1 MSNKELYEQIM
12 QHVAKVVKE
21 TLNNLEID
29 YKSEPDEIIED
40 IVESVEEDNKEV
52 IDLLTNQNSFIKETI
67 ATLDNIIYGINQKV
81 KIHELLN
88 GLKF

>member
-1 MSNKELYEQIM
+1 MLS
-12 QHVAKVVKE
+12 
-21 TLNNLEID
+21 
-29 YKSEPDEIIED
+29 
-40 IVESVEEDNKEV
+40 SVEVDLQDNKEV